1 MKLMVIILN
10 KLDAL
15 EYLLEGLS
23 AAGIGGAT
31 IIESSGLV
39 MTLSKLDSS
48 FVSASIRSLFS
59 SDANEDNRT
68 IISVIRNDQ
77 LEIARKVIYSTVGDL
92 SMPNTGILFTLPID
106 FAEGIRK
113 NRGPIMSTAAEINEA
128 AESKGADTG
137 ANPNTNPN
145 TNTKT
150 KKKKRKNN
158 KSKAD
163 ADDVESEAAADGGT
177 ESAGSN
183 K

>member
-31 IIESSGLV
+31 IIESSGMA

-48 FVSASIRSLFS
+48 FVSASIRAMFS
-59 SDANEDNRT
+59 SSGNEDNRT

-77 LEIARKVIYSTVGDL
+77 LEVARKVIYSTVGDL
-92 SMPNTGILFTLPID
+92 SMPNTGVLFTLPID

-113 NRGPIMSTAAEINEA
+113 NRGSIMNQEQSNEA
-128 AESKGADTG
+128 KEQGQF
-137 ANPNTNPN
+137 
-145 TNTKT
+145 TK
-150 KKKKRKNN
+150 N
-158 KSKAD
+158 
-163 ADDVESEAAADGGT
+163 
-177 ESAGSN
+177 
-183 K
+183 